1 MVNGE
6 EQVVV
11 AAGATDNWA
20 IGMRAQAR
28 DEEWVVSQV
37 EPTTKDGWRLTVTG
51 ISPLVRDQDAV
62 FFTELEEIVALR
74 PEDTTLVADDSPQF
88 RRSRLYWEAVLRA
101 TPLPQ
106 SERALATVGTHLL
119 DDLVYQREP
128 ARLALA
134 GLRPRLLVADAV
146 GLGKTLEIG
155 LILAELIRRGRG
167 ERILVVTPRHVLEQF
182 QHELWCR
189 FAIPLVR
196 LDSLGIQRVRQ
207 KIPAGRNP
215 FTYYKRAII
224 SIDTLKSTQYRH
236 ALGGIEW
243 DAVVIDESHKLV
255 NVGAKNNELA
265 RILAPSTHALILASA
280 TPHNGKKE
288 SFGELISLLD
298 PTAIPDTADY
308 DAEQL
313 AGLYVRRH
321 KTSPDV
327 DAEIGDHWKA
337 REKPRFVYATASEPE
352 EAVFQELYQTWI
364 TPPPGQSA
372 PVTGKGAKLFPF
384 TLLKAFLSSH
394 AALAETIGNRFG
406 TITQDEKKNHVDRSA
421 EKAALATLR
430 DLVGDVATQSSAK
443 LEALVEELKEIGVGP
458 KSAARVVIFSERRA
472 TLDFLRAQLPKTLG
486 FTMPPGAKPTQGP
499 VRMLHGGLSDVE
511 QQQNVKDFGLAGSEL
526 RILLTGDI
534 AAEGVNLHREC
545 HHLVHYDVPWSLI
558 TLEQRNGRIDRYGQL
573 KNPQMRVLL
582 HVRPGDDKRQDADF
596 KVSRRLVEREDEVH
610 RTFGDAA
617 AVMGL
622 HDEFS
627 EERRISEAFLEGRD
641 IEKELPATP
650 IDDFDAWIAEP
661 DSDGAAAEPIHGDQE
676 RYRELRLFPTTKAF
690 TEAAFEEVYGDPRQA
705 VGFRYDLDHEPELLT
720 FRPAP
725 DLQRRL
731 RVLPE
736 EYLRDHEVLTTLRGT
751 FSPDLAQRRLDYAR
765 QRAASKKL
773 QEGAA
778 EGENGGGRG
787 RQPTRQQRADSSG
800 WPDVTFLSDR
810 HPVIEWL
817 VDKALARLARNT
829 APVIAC
835 AVAEPTVLIQG
846 MYSNSKGRPTV
857 LAYLAATG
865 LDGGLDDPRFEEL
878 LPVLGRAGVL
888 ETKTLYNTTGDV
900 NPQAFQHLIEPAVT
914 AAYAEMRR
922 LKDQQEDA
930 LTAPLHA
937 YEQRLNA
944 WRKTR
949 ESKAEQLALPGM
961 ATREKQK
968 VEKIATGL
976 DKVMR
981 SLMTVGEPMVRVLGV
996 LVPQRSGERA

>member
-1 MVNGE
+1 VA
-6 EQVVV
+6 V
-11 AAGATDNWA
+11 AAGATDSWA
-20 IGMRAQAR
+20 VGMRVQAR
-28 DEEWVVSQV
+28 DEEWVVSEV
-37 EPTTKDGWRLTVTG
+37 DDTAKDGKRLTVTG
-51 ISPLVRDQDAV
+51 ISPLVREQRAV
-62 FFTELEEIVALR
+62 FFTQLDEVVPLR
-74 PEDTTLVADDSPQF
+74 PEDTALVADNSPQF

-106 SERALATVGTHLL
+106 SERGLATVGTHLL

-167 ERILVVTPRHVLEQF
+167 ERILVVTPRHILEQF

-224 SIDTLKSTQYRH
+224 SIDTLKSSQYRH
-236 ALGGIEW
+236 ALGNIEW

-265 RILAPSTHALILASA
+265 RVLAPRTHALILASA

-298 PTAIPDTADY
+298 PTAIPDTTDY

-327 DAEIGDHWKA
+327 DSEIGDHWKA
-337 REKPRFVYATASEPE
+337 REKPQFVYATATGPE
-352 EAVFQELYQTWI
+352 EAVFRELYQTWI
-364 TPPPGQSA
+364 APPGGEPA

-394 AALAETIGNRFG
+394 MALAETIDNRFG
-406 TITQDEKKNHVDRSA
+406 TIAQDEKKNRTDRGA
-421 EKAALATLR
+421 EKAALGTLR
-430 DLVGDVATQSSAK
+430 ALAAEVGTPESAK
-443 LEALVEELKEIGVGP
+443 FEALVNQLREIRVGP
-458 KSAARVVIFSERRA
+458 RSETRVVIFSERRA
-472 TLDFLRAQLPKTLG
+472 TLDFLRAELPKALD
-486 FTMPPGAKPTQGP
+486 FTMAAAPKATQGP
-499 VRMLHGGLSDVE
+499 VRMLHGGLSDIE
-511 QQQNVKDFGLAGSEL
+511 QQQNVKDFGLADSEL

-582 HVRPGDDKRQDADF
+582 HVRPGDDKRHDADYQ
-596 KVSRRLVEREDEVH
+596 VSRRLVEREDEVH
-610 RTFGDAA
+610 HTFGDAA

-622 HDEFS
+622 HDEFA
-627 EERRISEAFLEGRD
+627 EERRVGEAFLEGRD
-641 IEKELPATP
+641 IDEELPAEP
-650 IDDFDAWIAEP
+650 ADDFDAWTAEP
-661 DSDGAAAEPIHGDQE
+661 GGDGAPPVDRTVATRE
-676 RYRELRLFPTTKAF
+676 RYRELRLFPDTKAF
-690 TEAAFEEVYGDPRQA
+690 ADAAFEEVYDNPRLE
-705 VGFRYDLDHEPELLT
+705 VGFKYDEHKPDLLT
-720 FRPAP
+720 FQPAP

-736 EYLRDHEVLTTLRGT
+736 EYLRDHAVLTTLRGT
-751 FSPDLAQRRLDYAR
+751 FSLELAWDRLEHAR
-765 QRAASKKL
+765 KRAASRKL
-773 QEGAA
+773 DEAA
-778 EGENGGGRG
+778 AGGEDGGGRG
-787 RQPTRQQRADSSG
+787 RQATRQQRADSSG

-835 AVAEPTVLIQG
+835 AVTEPTVLIQG
-846 MYSNSKGRPTV
+846 MYSNTKGRPTV
-857 LAYLAATG
+857 LAYLAASG
-865 LDGGLDDPRFEEL
+865 LDLGAHDARFEEL

-900 NPQAFQHLIEPAVT
+900 DPQAFQYLIEPAVT

-922 LKDQQEDA
+922 LKDEQEDA

-937 YEQRLNA
+937 YEQRLNV

-961 ATREKQK
+961 ATREKRK
-968 VEKIATGL
+968 VERIATDL

-981 SLMTVGEPMVRVLGV
+981 SLKTTGEPMVRVLGV
-996 LVPQRSGERA
+996 LVPKQDGERA

>member
-1 MVNGE
+1 MRGE
-6 EQVVV
+6 LVAV
-11 AAGATDNWA
+11 AAGAIDSWSV
-20 IGMRAQAR
+20 GMRVQAR
-28 DEEWVVSQV
+28 DEEWVVSEV
-37 EPTTKDGWRLTVTG
+37 EVTERDGKRLTVTG
-51 ISPLVRDQDAV
+51 ISPLVREQRAV
-62 FFTELEEIVALR
+62 FFTKLDDVVPLR
-74 PEDTTLVADDSPQF
+74 PEDTTLVTDDSPQF

-101 TPLPQ
+101 TPLPE
-106 SERALATVGTHLL
+106 SERRLATVGTHLL

-167 ERILVVTPRHVLEQF
+167 ERILVVTPRHILEQF

-224 SIDTLKSTQYRH
+224 SIDTLKSSQYRY
-236 ALGGIEW
+236 ALGNIEW

-265 RILAPSTHALILASA
+265 RILAPRTHALILASA

-308 DAEQL
+308 DAEQM

-327 DAEIGDHWKA
+327 DSEIGDHWKA
-337 REKPRFVYATASEPE
+337 REKPRFVYAAATGPE

-364 TPPPGQSA
+364 SPPDGESA

-394 AALAETIGNRFG
+394 AALAETIANRFE
-406 TITQDEKKNHVDRSA
+406 TIAEDEKKHHTDRRA
-421 EKAALATLR
+421 EKLALGTLR
-430 DLVGDVATQSSAK
+430 DLVAEVGMQHSAK
-443 LEALVEELKEIGVGP
+443 LEALVGELKEIGIGS
-458 KSAARVVIFSERRA
+458 KSQNRVVIFSERRA
-472 TLDFLRAQLPKTLG
+472 TLDFLRAQLPEALG
-486 FTMPPGAKPTQGP
+486 FTMPAGAKSTQGP

-511 QQQNVKDFGLAGSEL
+511 QQQNVKDFGLASSEL
-526 RILLTGDI
+526 RVLLTGDI

-622 HDEFS
+622 HDEFA
-627 EERRISEAFLEGRD
+627 EERQIGEAFLEGRD
-641 IEKELPATP
+641 VEEELPAAP
-650 IDDFDAWIAEP
+650 IDDFEAWIAEP
-661 DSDGAAAEPIHGDQE
+661 DGDGVGATEPVGGKQE
-676 RYRELRLFPTTKAF
+676 RYRELRLFPSTKAF
-690 TEAAFEEVYGDPRQA
+690 TEAAFEEVYGDPRQS
-705 VGFRYDLDHEPELLT
+705 VGFHYDEEHEPELLT
-720 FRPAP
+720 FQPAP

-751 FSPDLAQRRLDYAR
+751 FSSELAQRRLDYAR

-773 QEGAA
+773 DEVAQDG
-778 EGENGGGRG
+778 GNGRSRG
-787 RQPTRQQRADSSG
+787 RHATKQQRADSSG
-800 WPDVTFLSDR
+800 WPDVTFLADR

-817 VDKALARLARNT
+817 VDKALARLARNS

-846 MYSNSKGRPTV
+846 MYSNAQGRPTV
-857 LAYLAATG
+857 LAYLAMSG
-865 LDGGLDDPRFEEL
+865 LDGGASRPRFEDL
-878 LPVLGRAGVL
+878 LPVLGRVGVL
-888 ETKTLYNTTGDV
+888 ETKTLYNTNSDV
-900 NPQAFQHLIEPAVT
+900 DPAAFQHLIEPAVT
-914 AAYAEMRR
+914 AARAEMRR
-922 LKDQQEDA
+922 LKDRQEDE
-930 LTAPLHA
+930 LMAPLHA

-949 ESKAEQLALPGM
+949 ESKAEQLVLPGM
-961 ATREKQK
+961 ATREKRK
-968 VEKIATGL
+968 VEKIATDL
-976 DKVMR
+976 NEVMR
-981 SLMTVGEPMVRVLGV
+981 SLVTVGEPMVRVLGV
-996 LVPQRSGERA
+996 LVPQRNGERA

>member
-1 MVNGE
+1 MA
-6 EQVVV
+6 V
-11 AAGATDNWA
+11 AAGAIDSWA
-20 IGMRAQAR
+20 VGMRVQAR

-37 EPTTKDGWRLTVTG
+37 EHTAKDGMRLEVTG
-51 ISPLVRDQDAV
+51 VSLLVREQRAV
-62 FFTELEEIVALR
+62 FFTKLDDVIPLR

-167 ERILVVTPRHVLEQF
+167 ERILVVTPRHILEQF

-224 SIDTLKSTQYRH
+224 SIDTLKSSQYRH
-236 ALGGIEW
+236 ALGNIEW

-265 RILAPSTHALILASA
+265 RILAPRTHALILASA

-327 DAEIGDHWKA
+327 DSEIGDHWKA

-364 TPPPGQSA
+364 SPPPSQSA

-394 AALAETIGNRFG
+394 AALADTIGNRFR
-406 TITQDEKKNHVDRSA
+406 TIADDEKKNHTDRSA

-430 DLVGDVATQSSAK
+430 DLVGEVDTQSSAK
-443 LEALVEELKEIGVGP
+443 FEALVGELKKIGVGP
-458 KSAARVVIFSERRA
+458 KSEARVVIFSERRA
-472 TLDFLRAQLPKTLG
+472 TLDFLRAQLPKALG
-486 FTMPPGAKPTQGP
+486 FTMPPGAKSTQGP
-499 VRMLHGGLSDVE
+499 VRMLHGGLPDVE

-545 HHLVHYDVPWSLI
+545 HHLMHYDVPWSLI

-582 HVRPGDDKRQDADF
+582 HVRPGDDKRQDADYR
-596 KVSRRLVEREDEVH
+596 VSRRLVEREDEVH

-622 HDEFS
+622 HDEFA
-627 EERRISEAFLEGRD
+627 EERRISEAFLDGRD
-641 IEKELPATP
+641 IEDELPATP

-661 DSDGAAAEPIHGDQE
+661 DSEGAAADPMRRDQE
-676 RYRELRLFPTTKAF
+676 HCRELRLFPSTKAF
-690 TEAAFEEVYGDPRQA
+690 AEAAFEEVYGDPRQEI
-705 VGFRYDLDHEPELLT
+705 GFQYDVEHEPELLT

-731 RVLPE
+731 KVLPE

-773 QEGAA
+773 EVVAAA
-778 EGENGGGRG
+778 ESENGGGRG
-787 RQPTRQQRADSSG
+787 RQATKQQRADSSG

-817 VDKALARLARNT
+817 VDKALTRLTRNA
-829 APVIAC
+829 APVIVC
-835 AVAEPTVLIQG
+835 AVTEPTVLLQG
-846 MYSNSKGRPTV
+846 MYSNAKGRPTV
-857 LAYLAATG
+857 LAYLAASG
-865 LDGGLDDPRFEEL
+865 LESGPDGPRFEQL

-888 ETKTLYNTTGDV
+888 ETRTLYNTTGDV
-900 NPQAFQHLIEPAVT
+900 NPEAFQHLVEPAVT

-930 LTAPLHA
+930 LMAPLHA

-961 ATREKQK
+961 ATREKRK
-968 VEKIATGL
+968 VEKIATDL

-996 LVPQRSGERA
+996 LVPQRNGERA

>member
-1 MVNGE
+1 
-6 EQVVV
+6 
-11 AAGATDNWA
+11 
-20 IGMRAQAR
+20 MRMQAR

-37 EPTTKDGWRLTVTG
+37 EYTAKDGMRLTVTG
-51 ISPLVRDQDAV
+51 ISPLVREQRAV
-62 FFTELEEIVALR
+62 FFTKLDNVVPLR
-74 PEDTTLVADDSPQF
+74 PEDTKLVADESPQF
-88 RRSRLYWEAVLRA
+88 RQSRLYWEAVLRA

-167 ERILVVTPRHVLEQF
+167 ERILVVTPRHILEQF

-224 SIDTLKSTQYRH
+224 SIDTLKSSQYRH
-236 ALGGIEW
+236 ALGNIEW

-255 NVGAKNNELA
+255 NVGAMNNELA
-265 RILAPSTHALILASA
+265 RILAPRTHALILASA

-327 DAEIGDHWKA
+327 DSEIGDHWKA

-364 TPPPGQSA
+364 SPPPGQSA

-384 TLLKAFLSSH
+384 MLLKAFLSSH

-406 TITQDEKKNHVDRSA
+406 TIAQDERKNHTDRSA
-421 EKAALATLR
+421 EKSALATLR
-430 DLVGDVATQSSAK
+430 DLVAEVGTQSSAK
-443 LEALVEELKEIGVGP
+443 FEALVGELKEIGVEP
-458 KSAARVVIFSERRA
+458 KSEARVVIFSERRA
-472 TLDFLRAQLPKTLG
+472 TLDFLQAQLPKALG
-486 FTMPPGAKPTQGP
+486 FTMPPGAKSTQGP

-511 QQQNVKDFGLAGSEL
+511 QQQNVKDFGLASSEL

-622 HDEFS
+622 HDEFA
-627 EERRISEAFLEGRD
+627 EERRIGEAFLEGCD
-641 IEKELPATP
+641 IEEELPAAP
-650 IDDFDAWIAEP
+650 VDDFDAWIAEP
-661 DSDGAAAEPIHGDQE
+661 GSDGAAAAADPIRGDHE
-676 RYRELRLFPTTKAF
+676 RYRELRLFPSTKAF
-690 TEAAFEEVYGDPRQA
+690 TEAAFEEVYGDPGQEI
-705 VGFRYDLDHEPELLT
+705 GFQYDVEHEPELLT
-720 FRPAP
+720 FRPAS

-731 RVLPE
+731 KVLPE

-773 QEGAA
+773 EEVAA
-778 EGENGGGRG
+778 DGENGGGRG
-787 RQPTRQQRADSSG
+787 RPATKQQRADSSG

-835 AVAEPTVLIQG
+835 AVAEPAVLLQG
-846 MYSNSKGRPTV
+846 MYSNAKGRPTV

-865 LDGGLDDPRFEEL
+865 VDGGPGGPRFEEL

-888 ETKTLYNTTGDV
+888 ETRTLYNTTGDV
-900 NPQAFQHLIEPAVT
+900 NPKAFQHLIEPAVT

-930 LTAPLHA
+930 LMAPLHA

-949 ESKAEQLALPGM
+949 EAKAEQLALPGM
-961 ATREKQK
+961 ATREKRR
-968 VEKIATGL
+968 VEKIATDL
-976 DKVMR
+976 DNVMR

-996 LVPQRSGERA
+996 LVPQRNEERA